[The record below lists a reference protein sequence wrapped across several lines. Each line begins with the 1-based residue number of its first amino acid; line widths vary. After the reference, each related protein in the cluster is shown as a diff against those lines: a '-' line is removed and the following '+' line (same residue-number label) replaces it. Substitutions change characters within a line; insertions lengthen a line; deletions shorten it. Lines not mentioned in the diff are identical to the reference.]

1 MGVDLSGAQTRKS
14 LFEPASK
21 QVVAVAFVTSASHD
35 NQIRMSPELGWRRV
49 DVRAIAVTI
58 ALVGVFGLCQGL
70 SYPLL
75 SLILE
80 RQGVDPALI
89 GLNAAMMPAGI
100 LASGLL
106 LPAAT
111 RRFGSAAVAI
121 ASLVLQAVLLV
132 LIGAWRDLWLWFPAR
147 FLLGC
152 AISGVYVTSETWI
165 NTLTPARIRGRVL
178 GLFASSLSL
187 GFALGPLVLIGTG
200 VDDWRPFGAAVAITL
215 AGALLLLTVFNHF
228 PATKTASQNSTS
240 RFLAQAPFL
249 LLLVFIVAAY
259 DQAFLALYPVYGTAT
274 GFKEQD
280 VSSAITVWAAGNIV
294 LQMPIGWLADHW
306 SRRGTLIL
314 LCFATF
320 AGALVLPYAQT
331 SPHLLWPLLFVWGP
345 ASYGV
350 YLLALLELGQR
361 FSGSSLMAGN
371 AAFAVM
377 WGFGGLAGPTIVGFA
392 MHPLGVNGLPW
403 TLASIYGVLLV
414 AAFLRPGLPDIVVKE
429 QPTGRKQAS

>member
-1 MGVDLSGAQTRKS
+1 M
-14 LFEPASK
+14 
-21 QVVAVAFVTSASHD
+21 
-35 NQIRMSPELGWRRV
+35 
-49 DVRAIAVTI
+49 DVPAIAVTI
-58 ALVGVFGLCQGL
+58 VLIGVFGLCQGL

-80 RQGVDPALI
+80 RQGIDPALI

-106 LPAAT
+106 LPTAAQ
-111 RRFGSAAVAI
+111 RFGSASVAT
-121 ASLVLQAVLLV
+121 ASIVAQAVLLV
-132 LIGAWRDLWLWFPAR
+132 LIGAWQDLWVWFPAR

-165 NTLTPARIRGRVL
+165 NTLTPDHIRGRVI

-187 GFALGPLVLIGTG
+187 GFALGPLVLVATG
-200 VDDWRPFGAAVAITL
+200 VEGWLPFAVAVAIILT
-215 AGALLLLTVFNHF
+215 GALLLLTVFGRF
-228 PATKTASQNSTS
+228 PAIEAADHKSISS
-240 RFLAQAPFL
+240 FLPRAPFL

-274 GFKEQD
+274 GFSERD
-280 VSSAITVWAAGNIV
+280 ISGAITVWAAGNIV
-294 LQMPIGWLADHW
+294 LQMPIGALADHW
-306 SRRGTLIL
+306 SRRGMLIL
-314 LCFATF
+314 LCCATF
-320 AGALVLPYAQT
+320 AGALALPYAQ
-331 SPHLLWPLLFVWGP
+331 SRPHLLWPLLFFWGP

-377 WGFGGLAGPTIVGFA
+377 WGLGGLAGPAIVGVA
-392 MHPLGVNGLPW
+392 MHPLGPSGLPW
-403 TLASIYGVLLV
+403 TLATIYGVLLI
-414 AAFLRPGLPDIVVKE
+414 AALLRPRLPDILAE
-429 QPTGRKQAS
+429 DRPPGRTQAS